1 MTALAQIEVD
11 GRHFLGP
18 WLERY
23 GHERWLRRFF
33 VVYLEPVI
41 RLVTEKGIGV
51 EAHAQNTLL
60 VLRDGW
66 PERIILRDFHDSVE
80 FVTELLDDPS
90 DVPDFKRL
98 HPDFDAPLN
107 TYYEMS
113 HPLAL
118 RELLYDT
125 LFVYH
130 LTELAYQLELTE
142 NLNEATFF
150 DWMHQTIEGL
160 PIDRDRLE
168 RIGWYE
174 QRVTAEALLAPR
186 FGLTNQ
192 IDVKNSLVQR
202 GEEDDHAMD

>member
-1 MTALAQIEVD
+1 
-11 GRHFLGP
+11 
-18 WLERY
+18 
-23 GHERWLRRFF
+23 
-33 VVYLEPVI
+33 
-41 RLVTEKGIGV
+41 
-51 EAHAQNTLL
+51 
-60 VLRDGW
+60 
-66 PERIILRDFHDSVE
+66 
-80 FVTELLDDPS
+80 
-90 DVPDFKRL
+90 
-98 HPDFDAPLN
+98 
-107 TYYEMS
+107 MS

-130 LTELAYQLELTE
+130 LTELAYQLEQTE

-150 DWMHQTIEGL
+150 DWIHQTIEGL